1 MKDNVRM
8 ARVWITAARQAKFES
23 WRASCLEF
31 AARRRIGFLSEIRE
45 ARKPKCEPGQ
55 LDLFA

>member
-1 MKDNVRM
+1 MSDQSMM

-23 WRASCLEF
+23 WRASCLGF
-31 AARRRIGFLSEIRE
+31 AANRRAKFYAEIRE
-45 ARKPKCEPGQ
+45 ARKPKIEPGQ